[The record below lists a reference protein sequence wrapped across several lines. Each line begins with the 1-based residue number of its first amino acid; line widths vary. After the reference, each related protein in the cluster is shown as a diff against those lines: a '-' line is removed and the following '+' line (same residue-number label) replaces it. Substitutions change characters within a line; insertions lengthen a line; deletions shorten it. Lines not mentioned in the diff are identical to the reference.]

1 MSGSSWRG
9 SMGRRSAAAPSR
21 CSTPM
26 PKSSACTP
34 ARAPEDAVSER
45 HCSRLSS
52 KRRARPTGRYCVSK
66 PAGFRRQRSGSTNNA
81 DSPLAAL
88 LPITPRCRRTASQAA
103 CSTKNRCS
111 PSPDRGRPARMPP
124 IRQRCKGTSR
134 RNAPYIQPMTDPP
147 TFAVRPSFLG
157 IAKSDPAAAVCVAGI
172 PYDLGTSNRP
182 GARFGPTATRQASR
196 MLVDGDHPIAGTAPA
211 ERDIADI
218 GDFRI
223 VHGDIQGTLTAIEA
237 QAKPL
242 RHLVALGG
250 DHTVTLALLR
260 ALASR
265 TGPGQQPL
273 ALVHFDAHVDTWPDS
288 FGQRFGHGSPFYH
301 AIEEKLID
309 PHRAV
314 QVGIRSPMDKDV
326 HTWTRE
332 KGVSILFAE
341 TVHLMGPQ
349 AVAERIREVVGDAPA
364 YLSFDV
370 DALDPAFAP
379 GTGTP
384 EIGGLFT
391 WQAQAI
397 LRRLAGLDFRGMD
410 VVEVSPPYDV
420 AEITALAAATFAWEY
435 LALLAPR
442 S

>member
-1 MSGSSWRG
+1 
-9 SMGRRSAAAPSR
+9 
-21 CSTPM
+21 
-26 PKSSACTP
+26 
-34 ARAPEDAVSER
+34 
-45 HCSRLSS
+45 
-52 KRRARPTGRYCVSK
+52 
-66 PAGFRRQRSGSTNNA
+66 
-81 DSPLAAL
+81 
-88 LPITPRCRRTASQAA
+88 
-103 CSTKNRCS
+103 
-111 PSPDRGRPARMPP
+111 
-124 IRQRCKGTSR
+124 
-134 RNAPYIQPMTDPP
+134 MTDTP

-157 IAKSDPAAAVCVAGI
+157 IERGDTNAAISIAGI

-182 GARFGPTATRQASR
+182 GARFGPNAIRQASR
-196 MLVDGDHPIAGTAPA
+196 MLVDGDHPIAGTDPA
-211 ERDIADI
+211 ENDIADI

-223 VHGDIQGTLTAIEA
+223 VHGDIQGTLQAIEQ

-242 RHLVALGG
+242 KHLVALGG
-250 DHTVTLALLR
+250 DHTITLALLR
-260 ALASR
+260 ALASK
-265 TGPGQQPL
+265 TGPL

-309 PHRAV
+309 PRRTV
-314 QVGIRSPMDKDV
+314 QIGIRSPMDKSV
-326 HTWTRE
+326 HEWTVG
-332 KGVSILFAE
+332 KGVTILFAE
-341 TVHLMGPQ
+341 EVHEAGPR
-349 AVAERIREVVGDAPA
+349 VTAERIREIVGDAPA

-397 LRRLAGLDFRGMD
+397 LRRLAGLSFQGMD

-435 LALLAPR
+435 LALLAP
-442 S
+442 SANH